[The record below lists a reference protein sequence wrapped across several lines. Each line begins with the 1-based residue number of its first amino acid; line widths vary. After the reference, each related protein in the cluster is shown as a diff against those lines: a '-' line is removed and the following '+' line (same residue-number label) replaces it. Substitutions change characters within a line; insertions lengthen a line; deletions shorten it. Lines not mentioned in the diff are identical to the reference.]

1 MPQSSGKEPMK
12 KEHVQIQS
20 AGNLESE
27 MTVVL
32 SADGFR
38 NRTNISRHW
47 SVLCFQLLRADIEV
61 LACMLAD
68 ITLGISDCQH
78 EIWSLAEHW
87 QLFQPA
93 SVTTQVKR
101 AGKFLIPY

>member
-1 MPQSSGKEPMK
+1 MPQSSGKEPMR

-68 ITLGISDCQH
+68 ITLGTSDCQH